1 MRLSFTILLI
11 LVFANISLAQ
21 FKISGV
27 VIDSDKEILPGASIT
42 IDGTTIG
49 TVSDINGKFEISGL
63 KKGTYTLKASF
74 IGYQPFIKNI
84 QLINDLNI
92 EAELSK
98 NNVITDEVFV
108 YSTRAGDKTPM
119 ATTEILKSQIKE
131 RNLGQDLP
139 FILNNTPSFVSTS
152 DGGAGIGYTG
162 FRIRGTDANRINV
175 TINGIP
181 FNEAESHD
189 VYWVDLPDFS
199 SSIESIEI
207 QRGVGTSTHGAAAFG
222 ATINL
227 QTGSLKKDGY
237 TEYSGSYGSFN
248 TFKNTISVGSGLIND
263 HFSFDAR
270 LSKISSDGFI
280 DRAESDLKSFFIS
293 SAYYSENSILK
304 LNIFSGK
311 EKTYQAWNGVPSVRL
326 KDDLEG
332 MKRYEEHW
340 LYSSE
345 ETQNMISSNSRTYN
359 LYTYENQTDNYQQD
373 HYQLLF
379 SHKFGNYI
387 NINAALHYTKGKGY
401 YEQFEKDEDFSDY
414 GLYYPVIGN
423 DTISNTDLIR
433 QKWLDN
439 DFFGGTFSLNYK
451 KGKSDII
458 FGAAWNEYIGNHF
471 GNIIWSSVSV
481 DFDKG
486 YEWYRNKG
494 IKTDFNVFLKYNYT
508 LNDFINMYADVQYRN
523 VNHSIEGKDDDLRD
537 LGQDHLFDFFNPKLG
552 VFYQPDK
559 KSKTYLSWSLGHRE
573 PNRSNFTD
581 ADPNGKAPVFES
593 LNDFELGYSYNT
605 DLFFAGANLYLMI
618 YDNQLI
624 LTGEI
629 NDVGSAIMTNVKN
642 SYRSGIE
649 ISTGIKLFKS
659 LEWNIN
665 ATFSKNKILN
675 FTEYVDDW
683 DTGSQKSFEIGTTN
697 IAFSPEI
704 TANSVINYIPLPNLK
719 LSLISN
725 YVGKQYIDNSS
736 SDLRSLDAYFVNN
749 FKISYT
755 IFPKFVDQIE
765 LHLLINNI
773 LNEEYETN
781 AWVYS
786 YILKGERFAMDGFFP
801 QAGINFLM
809 GINFRF

>member
-1 MRLSFTILLI
+1 MRLTFTFLLV

-21 FKISGV
+21 FKIRGV

-49 TVSDINGKFEISGL
+49 TVSDTNGKFEISDL

-74 IGYQPFIKNI
+74 IGYQPFIKTF
-84 QLINDLNI
+84 QLLNDIDI

-98 NNVITDEVFV
+98 SNLITEEVFV
-108 YSTRAGDKTPM
+108 YSTRAGDKTPV
-119 ATTEILKSQIKE
+119 ATTEILKTQIKE

-139 FILNNTPSFVSTS
+139 FILNSTPSFVSTS

-189 VYWVDLPDFS
+189 VYWVDLPDIS

-227 QTGSLKKDGY
+227 QTGSLKKDAY
-237 TEYSGSYGSFN
+237 AEYSGSYGSFN
-248 TFKNTISVGSGLIND
+248 TFKNTLSIGSGLID
-263 HFSFDAR
+263 GHFSFDAR
-270 LSKISSDGFI
+270 ISKISSDGFI

-326 KDDLEG
+326 KNDLEG

-345 ETQNMISSNSRTYN
+345 ETQNMISSGSRTYN

-379 SHKFGNYI
+379 SHMFGNYI

-401 YEQFEKDEDFSDY
+401 YEQFENDEDFSDY
-414 GLYYPVIGN
+414 GLPNPVIGS

-439 DFFGGTFSLNYK
+439 DFFGGTFSFNYK
-451 KGKSDII
+451 KGNSDFIL
-458 FGAAWNEYIGNHF
+458 GTGWNEYIGNHF
-471 GNIIWSSVSV
+471 GNIIWSSISL

-494 IKTDFNVFLKYNYT
+494 IKTDFNVFMKYNYT
-508 LNDFINMYADVQYRN
+508 LNDKVNMYADIQYRN
-523 VNHSIEGKDDDLRD
+523 ITHSIEGKDDDLRD
-537 LGQDHLFDFFNPKLG
+537 LGQEHLFDFFNPKLG
-552 VFYQPDK
+552 IFYQPDK
-559 KSKTYLSWSLGHRE
+559 KSKAYLSWSLGHRE

-581 ADPNGKAPVFES
+581 ADPNGKVPVFET
-593 LNDFELGYSYNT
+593 LNDFELGYSYNS
-605 DLFFAGANLYLMI
+605 DFFSAGANLYLMI

-629 NDVGSAIMTNVKN
+629 NDVGSAIMTNVKD
-642 SYRSGIE
+642 SYRSGVE
-649 ISTGIKLFKS
+649 ISTGLKLFKS

-683 DTGSQKSFEIGTTN
+683 DNGSQKAFEIGTTN

-704 TANSVINYIPLPNLK
+704 VASSVLNYIPVPNLK

-736 SDLRSLDAYFVNN
+736 NNLRSLDAYFVNN
-749 FKISYT
+749 FKISYNL
-755 IFPKFVDQIE
+755 FPKFVDQIE
-765 LHLLINNI
+765 FHLLVNNI

-786 YILKGERFAMDGFFP
+786 YILGGERYAMDGFFP
-801 QAGINFLM
+801 QAGTNFLL
-809 GINFRF
+809 GVNFKF